1 MVSTEIKNIV
11 EALIFASEEEITTRQ
26 IKEIT
31 DSSGVR
37 ISVKDIES
45 SIDSL
50 NEDYRTFNK
59 SFEIVQIA
67 GGYSFSTKKEYGRF
81 VGKLFEEKQKKKLSQ
96 SALESLSI
104 IAYRQPITRNEI
116 EFVRGVNVDYIV
128 NSLLERDL
136 IKIHGRADTPG
147 RPILYA
153 TTNTFL
159 KVLGLNS
166 LEDLPKLKE
175 INEILKNQEIEG
187 ITEADIELFNSAN
200 DPALTQPKETGQL
213 ELITSE
219 DIADDTSENKDSIE
233 TENEIQITDENRA
246 ENSFDIIE
254 DKEVINYQNS
264 LSNLTKDEIE
274 DEGINIEYNDNEI
287 QNDNESQNEND
298 LEEIDNVEVANE
310 NAENEF
316 NEVPEDKE
324 IDADQNVDEE
334 IEGNNELLEINE
346 TDRERGDNENDKDE
360 ININNGDTGND
371 IDLNFDNKDFENN
384 EIKDHNENEIHK
396 DKPGDSDFLTKEGEE
411 DSL

>member
-1 MVSTEIKNIV
+1 MISTEIKNIV

-37 ISVKDIES
+37 VSVKDIES
-45 SIDSL
+45 SIDAL

-96 SALESLSI
+96 SALETLSI
-104 IAYRQPITRNEI
+104 IAYRQPITRNDI

-187 ITEADIELFNSAN
+187 ITEADIELFNSVN
-200 DPALTQPKETGQL
+200 DPSLTPPKETGQL

-219 DIADDTSENKDSIE
+219 NKEDIISIE
-233 TENEIQITDENRA
+233 NAKVQNEIESNDVNEETSD
-246 ENSFDIIE
+246 NSFQIVE
-254 DKEVINYQNS
+254 DKEVMDFADTADDIN
-264 LSNLTKDEIE
+264 LETEEKDSGIEFGE
-274 DEGINIEYNDNEI
+274 DEFNSDEGYENDNRI
-287 QNDNESQNEND
+287 ADSDNNQNELDSIKND
-298 LEEIDNVEVANE
+298 LRINKENE
-310 NAENEF
+310 N
-316 NEVPEDKE
+316 
-324 IDADQNVDEE
+324 
-334 IEGNNELLEINE
+334 
-346 TDRERGDNENDKDE
+346 
-360 ININNGDTGND
+360 
-371 IDLNFDNKDFENN
+371 NFDNNN
-384 EIKDHNENEIHK
+384 EN
-396 DKPGDSDFLTKEGEE
+396 DFLTKEGEE